1 MYYIFVI
8 SLDCRDF
15 YDDGLYE
22 DDSVREYCT
31 LDMMENE
38 TYNDEN
44 KKDDKTKIQNK
55 DGHQNEI

>member
-38 TYNDEN
+38 THNDEN

>member
-1 MYYIFVI
+1 MYNIFVI